1 MLLKEIVNEDY
12 IARKAERHLKSVIGN
27 NETNE
32 ISKRL
37 IAKGID
43 PTPSN
48 IEFYLKLFSKSEKW
62 TITSR
67 AHNVVA
73 LWTEERFNEFTIVR
87 GMAVK

>member
-12 IARKAERHLKSVIGN
+12 IARKLERHVKSAIDK

-48 IEFYLKLFSKSEKW
+48 IKLYLKLFSDP
-62 TITSR
+62 
-67 AHNVVA
+67 V
-73 LWTEERFNEFTIVR
+73 
-87 GMAVK
+87 G